1 MKRLVVNSLILVGC
15 AVFLL
20 QLLCSVAGANA
31 TETTFLSR
39 YNSEVFFPQG
49 WGFFTRSPR
58 QEKHLVYQVLPD
70 GQLSP
75 VQRKNGAFK
84 NWFGLSRASRRIN
97 METAQLVEVTKADSD
112 WVKVTDH
119 EATLAGVRFAAAQV
133 DTIRCDPAKYH
144 LLASGVYL
152 LKRYQIPAWSW
163 ARYPGHFTPK
173 ALLKK
178 VVLK

>member
-1 MKRLVVNSLILVGC
+1 M
-15 AVFLL
+15 
-20 QLLCSVAGANA
+20 
-31 TETTFLSR
+31 
-39 YNSEVFFPQG
+39 
-49 WGFFTRSPR
+49 
-58 QEKHLVYQVLPD
+58 VYQVLPN

-75 VQRKNGAFK
+75 VQRKNGARK

-112 WVKVTDH
+112 WVKVTDR
-119 EATLAGVRFAAAQV
+119 EAALGSVRFAAAQV
-133 DTIRCDPAKYH
+133 DTIRRDPDKYH